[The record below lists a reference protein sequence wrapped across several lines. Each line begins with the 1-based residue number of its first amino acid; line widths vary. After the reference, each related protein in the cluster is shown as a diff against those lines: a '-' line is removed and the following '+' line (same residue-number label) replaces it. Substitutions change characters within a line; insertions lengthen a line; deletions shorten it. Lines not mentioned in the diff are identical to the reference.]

1 MTIEAQPPGED
12 VSSETAQIIEGS
24 LDRLVERAGD
34 PSSEVYR
41 RMFAEYPQTEPRFV
55 RDVSGEIRAEML
67 TMIFQCLMDPD
78 GPYQLNLV
86 RAERVNHDGFGTPS
100 DEFDRFF
107 GIVHETCRDL
117 SGPGWTDEV
126 EAAWARQISLVLT
139 RTA

>member
-12 VSSETAQIIEGS
+12 VSRETAQIIEGS
-24 LDRLVERAGD
+24 LERLVERAGD
-34 PSSEVYR
+34 PLAEVYR
-41 RMFAEYPQTEPRFV
+41 RMFAEFPQTEARFI

-107 GIVHETCRDL
+107 WIVLETCRDL
-117 SGPGWTDEV
+117 SGPDWTDEV
-126 EAAWARQISLVLT
+126 EAAWQAQIEIVLT

>member
-1 MTIEAQPPGED
+1 MTTQ
-12 VSSETAQIIEGS
+12 SAQIVEAS
-24 LDRLVERAGD
+24 LERLVARAGD
-34 PSSEVYR
+34 PSPEVYAR
-41 RMFAEYPQTEPRFV
+41 LFAEFPQTEPRFV

-67 TMIFQCLMDPD
+67 TMVFQCLMHPE

-107 GIVHETCRDL
+107 WIVFEVCRDL
-117 SGPGWTDEV
+117 SGPDWTAEV
-126 EAAWARQISLVLT
+126 EAAWRAQIEVVLT